1 MSALRDARY
10 LSLATFR
17 KSGVAVETP
26 VWFAESGDRLWVFS
40 AGDAGKVKRLRNSS
54 RSRVAPCDMRGGI
67 LGEWTESVARLVDDP
82 EAIRAAH
89 AAMRAKYGWQM
100 SLGDFFSTLSGRLQR
115 RAWIEI
121 EI

>member
-1 MSALRDARY
+1 LSALRDARY

-100 SLGDFFSTLSGRLQR
+100 SLGDFFATLSGRLQR

>member
-1 MSALRDARY
+1 MLTGARY

>member
-17 KSGVAVETP
+17 KSGVAVATP

>member
-100 SLGDFFSTLSGRLQR
+100 SLGDFFATLSGRLQR

>member
-10 LSLATFR
+10 LSLATFS
-17 KSGVAVETP
+17 KSGVDVETP

-89 AAMRAKYGWQM
+89 AARRAKYGWQM
-100 SLGDFFSTLSGRLQR
+100 SRGDFFSTLSGRLQR

>member
-1 MSALRDARY
+1 MSALTDARY